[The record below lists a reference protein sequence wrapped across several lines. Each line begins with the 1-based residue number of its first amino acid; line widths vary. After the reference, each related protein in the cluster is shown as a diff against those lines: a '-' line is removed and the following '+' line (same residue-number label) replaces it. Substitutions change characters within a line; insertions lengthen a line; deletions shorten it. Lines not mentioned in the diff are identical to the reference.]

1 MTTRKT
7 SKEWIVKQCFDAF
20 RDAQG
25 NPGQHKEPV
34 PSFDTPMTK
43 EEALK
48 ALQDIE
54 AQRPQ
59 KDFSIRRITRVVQ
72 LGHGPT
78 G

>member
-1 MTTRKT
+1 
-7 SKEWIVKQCFDAF
+7 V
-20 RDAQG
+20 
-25 NPGQHKEPV
+25 PG
-34 PSFDTPMTK
+34 FDTPMTK